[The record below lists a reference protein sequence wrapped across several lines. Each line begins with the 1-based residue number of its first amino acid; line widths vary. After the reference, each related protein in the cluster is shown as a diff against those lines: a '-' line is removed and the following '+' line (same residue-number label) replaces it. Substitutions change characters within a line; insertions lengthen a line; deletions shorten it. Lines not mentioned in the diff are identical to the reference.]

1 MLSRMPRSAAPVVP
15 SPLRSVAAVPQ
26 PLRRSARSAAFTVPS
41 PFRSPAVAVPHDS
54 QRSAAR
60 LAQRSSHSM
69 PQQKPSTAQ
78 TASQHAASEQEGVPF
93 LLQQSP
99 ASGLP
104 QSSEHA
110 PQTRI
115 ASSAHTWSHAPSQ
128 QKGSAVQIARQHS
141 LSEHAGV
148 VRASQQSPASGSPQP
163 VVQTVQPSA
172 AMFAQNSSHTSTQQ
186 NGSSTQTARQQF
198 ASAQPGEFEGWQQLA
213 PPDTPHTP
221 PQSPQRIPAASAH
234 AASHATSQQRPSNA
248 HTASQQRPSEQLGVA
263 CGVQQSPE
271 PGAPQPIPQI
281 PHESSAAFAQT
292 ASHASVQQKGSAAQ
306 TRSQQ
311 IASEQDGAMRAMQH
325 SPAAG
330 LPHSSAQVPQNS
342 IAAVAHFSSHWTSQ
356 QKLSAAQMSVQQK
369 VSLHAGVACASQ
381 QSPEAGS
388 PQPTPQTPQASC
400 ACPAHT
406 LSHSFSQQKGSTPQI
421 ASQQSSLEQP
431 GPSCGT
437 QQSSLEPP
445 PHGTEQ
451 MPQN

>member
-1 MLSRMPRSAAPVVP
+1 
-15 SPLRSVAAVPQ
+15 
-26 PLRRSARSAAFTVPS
+26 
-41 PFRSPAVAVPHDS
+41 
-54 QRSAAR
+54 
-60 LAQRSSHSM
+60 M
-69 PQQKPSTAQ
+69 PQQKLSTAQ

-93 LLQQSP
+93 SLQQSP